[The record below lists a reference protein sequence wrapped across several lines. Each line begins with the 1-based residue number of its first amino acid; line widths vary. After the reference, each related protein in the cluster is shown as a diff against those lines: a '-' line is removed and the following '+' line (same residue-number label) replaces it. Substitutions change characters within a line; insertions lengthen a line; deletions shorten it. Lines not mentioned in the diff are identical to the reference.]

1 MKIFLGLTEAIA
13 TSNALEALTKKRSFV
28 ISRSTFPGSGKHTGH
43 WTGKIKNK
51 TSKILSID
59 CNSGD
64 NHSTW
69 EDMIQSISGMLN
81 FQMFG
86 IPLVGSDIGGFL
98 GKY

>member
-1 MKIFLGLTEAIA
+1 M
-13 TSNALEALTKKRSFV
+13 

-51 TSKILSID
+51 TSKLLSID

-69 EDMIQSISGMLN
+69 QDMIQSISGMLN

-98 GKY
+98 GKYYKDLVSHLHHMAEHQRLVQ